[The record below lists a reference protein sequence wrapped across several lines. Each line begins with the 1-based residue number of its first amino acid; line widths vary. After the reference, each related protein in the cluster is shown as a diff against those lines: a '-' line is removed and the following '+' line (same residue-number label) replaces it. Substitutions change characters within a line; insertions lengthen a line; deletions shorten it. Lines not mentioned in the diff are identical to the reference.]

1 MPKKRRQKYAKL
13 HNTLKNT
20 TGTYEALVY
29 DLTPGTDRTKEA
41 ASAAGDGRTARAT
54 VRYRGTVR
62 MDELTQLIKNR
73 LNGIE
78 EATIK
83 SVLERA
89 MKTIADQL
97 RIGNSVV
104 VDKWCSFGVTFEG
117 RFDPGLPREVAE
129 ADMKPTCRFS
139 PEFWTRLNKGAKL
152 VYQSRYEP
160 TTVKTEKVL
169 AQPGAIFVD
178 GNFHGD
184 HRIRAEVRLKDGTIV
199 PCGVKPIRPE
209 GSKRHVATA
218 LEIRPRT
225 PLPLGRATLIL
236 MWPDGSGV
244 PQSEKHAV
252 TVRL

>member
-41 ASAAGDGRTARAT
+41 ASATGDNRTARAT

-62 MDELTQLIKNR
+62 MDGLTQLIKNR

-160 TTVKTEKVL
+160 TTVKTERIL
-169 AQPGAIFVD
+169 AQPGVIFVD
-178 GNFHGD
+178 GIFHGD
-184 HRIRAEVRLKDGTIV
+184 HRIRAEVELTDGTVV
-199 PCGVKPIRPE
+199 PCGIAPVRKE
-209 GSKRHVATA
+209 GSHRHVSQG
-218 LEIRPRT
+218 LEIYPRK
-225 PLPLGRATLIL
+225 PLPTGKAWLIL
-236 MWPDGSGV
+236 KWPDGSGE
-244 PQSEKHAV
+244 PQELRRAV
-252 TVRL
+252 TVRV